1 MNNKVIFE
9 VYARPEIALKKL
21 AKAQIP
27 VSNLKINGAK
37 IRFGVN
43 REYSEKV
50 FAIFNHPCYN
60 TVIKQKSA
68 RMRFASFCKN
78 RLGILIGA
86 AAFLIVSLA
95 SQSLV
100 LRIKIT
106 GNADYLSP
114 QILQLADEC
123 GAREWTTCS
132 RLDKPLLRSK
142 ITALSGVEFCSV
154 TRQGWFLVIDVHA
167 QDTVGNSADYS
178 PLYAEK
184 SGRLYALTAIC
195 GTPEKNVGD
204 EVEAGDVLIAAYET
218 SEDGTKRQCLAVG
231 FAEIEIHASLSLFYE
246 SENEQNTQSALSA
259 TSLYSERVLEK
270 SYRVKPC
277 DGGVYYEVTFTYLY
291 IQSCNMD

>member
-60 TVIKQKSA
+60 TVIKRKSA
-68 RMRFASFCKN
+68 KMRFASFCKN

-86 AAFLIVSLA
+86 AAFLTVCIA

-100 LRIKIT
+100 LKIKIT

-114 QILQLADEC
+114 QILQLADQC
-123 GAREWTTCS
+123 GAKEWTTCS

-142 ITALSGVEFCSV
+142 ITALNGVDFCSV

-167 QDTVGNSADYS
+167 EETDGNSADYS
-178 PLYAEK
+178 PLNAEK
-184 SGRLYALTAIC
+184 SGKLYALTAIC

-204 EVEAGDVLIAAYET
+204 EVEVGDVLIGAYET

-231 FAEIEIHASLSLFYE
+231 FAEIEIHASFSLFYE
-246 SENEQNTQSALSA
+246 SENGQNTQSALSA
-259 TSLYSERVLEK
+259 PSLYSERVLEK